1 MAGLQKEI
9 ESLSVRYEVNESKL
23 MPGQE
28 EVIEALMQRLIRLEE
43 LVQQTNQSITVKII
57 GHTDSSGTNEN
68 NQALSQGRATHV
80 KTQLEARARLLK
92 KTRFVTEGVKDQ
104 QIVGGSPEA
113 NRRVTFK
120 VEMGS

>member
-68 NQALSQGRATHV
+68 NQALSQGRATHA

-104 QIVGGSPEA
+104 QAVADSPEA

-120 VEMGS
+120 IEMSS